1 MLISGGVNI
10 YPSEIESV
18 LHQHPAVQDVAVVGV
33 ADDEWG
39 EVPIAFMIVQQA
51 VDDPELEAFCREQ
64 LATLKVPRRF
74 QQVNQL
80 PRTPTGKVKKF
91 ELRQLLQSD

>member
-18 LHQHPAVQDVAVVGV
+18 LYQHPAVQDVSVVGM
-33 ADDEWG
+33 ADDRWG
-39 EVPIAFMIVQQA
+39 EVPAAFMIVRQP
-51 VDDPELEAFCREQ
+51 VDDTELETFCRER
-64 LATLKVPRRF
+64 LAKLKVPRRF
-74 QQVNQL
+74 QRVNQL

-91 ELRQLLQSD
+91 ELRQLLRPD